1 MLLVASDVP
10 VDSETSAMISS
21 ILRFENLP
29 AKLSNAMIFINLED
43 FPAKFSKMLI
53 EIKFAYVCSY
63 V

>member
-10 VDSETSAMISS
+10 VDSEMSAMISS
-21 ILRFENLP
+21 ILRFEDLP
-29 AKLSNAMIFINLED
+29 DKSSNAMIFINLED
-43 FPAKFSKMLI
+43 FPAKSSKMLI